1 MNLFIPQMIGSGI
14 LAVILFILLLPTLSL
29 TVRRLHD
36 TERNGALI
44 LITVA
49 PLAIMAVMNLLS
61 VLFFTTTGTTQVSQT
76 QDNGWRIID
85 VPDEYI
91 AQNGDVQR
99 DSIKDPKVI
108 ETYSYDKDREIVME
122 PKGVDIIYVQKYDK
136 NGKLVLEPQKNQT
149 KKANDRRLIAGT
161 AGIQSLL
168 FLLWIISVVI
178 MIIWCSQPGTEGPN
192 KYGPDPNV
200 VKPIE

>member
-1 MNLFIPQMIGSGI
+1 MNLFLPQMIGSGI

-61 VLFFTTTGTTQVSQT
+61 VLFFTTTSTTQVSQT

-91 AQNGDVQR
+91 AENGDVLW
-99 DSIKDPKVI
+99 DSIKDPNVI
-108 ETYSYDKDREIVME
+108 ETYSYDED
-122 PKGVDIIYVQKYDK
+122 
-136 NGKLVLEPQKNQT
+136 GKLVQDIQDSTT
-149 KKANDRRLIAGT
+149 KKANDRRLVAGT
-161 AGIQSLL
+161 AGIMSML
-168 FLLWIISVVI
+168 FLFWIISFVL
-178 MIIWCSQPGTEGPN
+178 MIVWCSQPGTEGPN
-192 KYGPDPNV
+192 KYGPDPGI
-200 VKPIE
+200 K

>member
-1 MNLFIPQMIGSGI
+1 MNLFLPQMISSGI

-29 TVRRLHD
+29 TVRRLLD

-91 AQNGDVQR
+91 AENGNVLW
-99 DSIKDPKVI
+99 DSIKDPNVI
-108 ETYSYDKDREIVME
+108 ETYSYDKDGDIVME
-122 PKGVDIIYVQKYDK
+122 PKVDVIYVQKYDK
-136 NGKLVLEPQKNQT
+136 NGKLVLDVQESPT
-149 KKANDRRLIAGT
+149 KKANDKRLIAST

-168 FLLWIISVVI
+168 FLFWIISFVI
-178 MIIWCSQPGTEGPN
+178 MIVWCAQPGTEGPN
-192 KYGPDPNV
+192 KYGPDPS
-200 VKPIE
+200 IME

>member
-1 MNLFIPQMIGSGI
+1 MNLFLPQMISSGI

-29 TVRRLHD
+29 TIRRLHD

-49 PLAIMAVMNLLS
+49 PLAIMALISLLS
-61 VLFFTTTGTTQVSQT
+61 VLNFNKPATRVSQT
-76 QDNGWRIID
+76 TDNGWRIID

-91 AQNGDVQR
+91 AENGDILW

-108 ETYSYDKDREIVME
+108 ETYSYEKDGDIVME
-122 PKGVDIIYVQKYDK
+122 PEGVDIIYVQKYDK
-136 NGKLVLEPQKNQT
+136 NGKLVLEAQKNQT
-149 KKANDRRLIAGT
+149 NKANDRRLIAGT
-161 AGIQSLL
+161 AGIQSML

-192 KYGPDPNV
+192 KYGSDPSV
-200 VKPIE
+200 LE